1 MKTFGS
7 AVVLSAALL
16 LWPGTPLA
24 DDTPPGVEP
33 TEPAPTWTPPPPTE
47 VNLAGGEE
55 VVVQQAVPSGQW
67 VFTSQYGWI
76 WMPHGNSFTFLPT
89 NGSTP
94 NMFVFFPAVGWS
106 WVIAPWV
113 WGWGPMPWFGFAGWN
128 RFAWW
133 GSGFGTWHG
142 FARPF
147 AHAGWHGGGYFHGG
161 RWNGVGPGYRPPGGG
176 GHAPPRPSV
185 GGPPSAG
192 RPGGPGA
199 VPARYGASPGRMGT
213 SPRAAPAAVPGRTG
227 AVPARTYGG
236 SMGRP
241 TGALPSSFGAGR
253 GTALPSRAFTSGGSG
268 MAPRAPAV
276 TAMRGGGFGGG
287 GFSGGGGRPAA
298 HGGGGFSGGGA
309 RPGGFGGGGGGGHG
323 GGGRR

>member
-1 MKTFGS
+1 MKIFGS

-16 LWPGTPLA
+16 LWPGIPLA
-24 DDTPPGVEP
+24 DDTPQGVQP

-47 VNLAGGEE
+47 VNFATGEE
-55 VVVQQAVPSGQW
+55 VVIQQGVPSGQW

-76 WMPHGNSFTFLPT
+76 WMPHGTSFTFLPT
-89 NGSTP
+89 TGSAP

-113 WGWGPMPWFGFAGWN
+113 WGWGPMPWFGFAGWGAYPW
-128 RFAWW
+128 F
-133 GSGFGTWHG
+133 GTGFGTWHG

-147 AHAGWHGGGYFHGG
+147 AHAGFYRGG
-161 RWNGVGPGYRPPGGG
+161 RWNGVGPGYRPPSGGG
-176 GHAPPRPSV
+176 GQAPPRPGV
-185 GGPPSAG
+185 GRPPQAG
-192 RPGGPGA
+192 RPGGPG
-199 VPARYGASPGRMGT
+199 
-213 SPRAAPAAVPGRTG
+213 AVPGRTG

-236 SMGRP
+236 SVGRP
-241 TGALPSSFGAGR
+241 TGALPSSSGAGR
-253 GTALPSRAFTSGGSG
+253 GTAMPSRAYTSGGSG

-287 GFSGGGGRPAA
+287 GFSGGGGRPAG
-298 HGGGGFSGGGA
+298 HGGGGYSGGGA
-309 RPGGFGGGGGGGHG
+309 RSGGFGGGGGGGHG